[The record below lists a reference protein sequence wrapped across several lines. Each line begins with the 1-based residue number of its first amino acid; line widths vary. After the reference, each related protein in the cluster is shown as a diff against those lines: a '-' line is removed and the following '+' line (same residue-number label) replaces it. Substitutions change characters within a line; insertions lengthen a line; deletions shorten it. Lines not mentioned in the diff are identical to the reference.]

1 MGIELKIS
9 RQFINTI
16 QKVSILDYM
25 DQEYDS
31 YWIYNKSSNWANTN
45 CPMPRHDDSSP
56 SFGVNTETNLFH
68 CFGCGCKGDI
78 IELVQ
83 NVEGLTFIEAIQ
95 KISNFAGLEIEL
107 TNLDIK
113 NLINEI
119 NDNLKSRSISEND
132 NIFPGRLNETNFL
145 IALASRTKKYIRN
158 NDFNPEVI
166 TLIDNIYKK
175 IDSYT
180 EEKNIKKIEY
190 IWNNFSDIMK
200 KKEI

>member
-1 MGIELKIS
+1 
-9 RQFINTI
+9 
-16 QKVSILDYM
+16 M